1 MKRLFVITLMLVV
14 LAAPAWASDEIRYSG
29 SSTIGNAILDIGAM
43 DAFQKKTGIKFAS
56 YDYPGS
62 SKGMK
67 ALIDGKATLGG
78 ASRALKSSEKKS
90 KVLGTIIG
98 YDAIGICVNAANPVS
113 DLSKEQLKD
122 IFTGKITNWS
132 EVGGPDQPIRVNTE
146 IQGEGRATMEMFQKM
161 VMDGAAY
168 GSGFKEIDMPR
179 DQIVDVAREPW
190 GIGTP
195 SVGLI
200 SAVSKKDARNVKFIA
215 VDSFVPDAENIE
227 MGAYLISRPLILG
240 TIGLPKGNVKK
251 FIDYILSPE
260 GQAIVSI
267 NFVPVR

>member
-1 MKRLFVITLMLVV
+1 MTCQTAV
-14 LAAPAWASDEIRYSG
+14 AADEIRYSG
-29 SSTIGNAILDIGAM
+29 SSTIGNAILDAGGM

-67 ALIDGKATLGG
+67 ALIAGNVTLGG

-90 KVLGTIIG
+90 GVLGTIIG
-98 YDAIGICVNAANPVS
+98 YDAIGICVNAANPVN
-113 DLSKEQLKD
+113 DLSKEQIKD

-132 EVGGPDQPIRVNTE
+132 EVGGPDEPIRVNTE

-161 VMDGAAY
+161 VLDGSAY

-179 DQIVDVAREPW
+179 DQILEVAREPW

-200 SAVSKKDARNVKFIA
+200 SAVSRDVASKVKFIA
-215 VDSFVPDAENIE
+215 VDSFAPDAENIE
-227 MGAYLISRPLILG
+227 MGAYLISRPLVLG
-240 TIGLPKGNVKK
+240 TMGIPKGNVKK
-251 FIDYILSPE
+251 FITFILSPE
-260 GQAIVSI
+260 GQTIVDK